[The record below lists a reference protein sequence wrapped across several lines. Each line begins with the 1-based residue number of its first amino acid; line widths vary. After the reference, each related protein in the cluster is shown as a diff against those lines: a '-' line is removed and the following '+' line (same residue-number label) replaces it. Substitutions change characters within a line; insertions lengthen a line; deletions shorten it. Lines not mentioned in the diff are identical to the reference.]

1 MAAGNTPTSLDAI
14 LSGQKI
20 HSRIRQSGHS
30 KSEIQE
36 MLGLE
41 CPQSIYRWLKGQS
54 MPSIDNLY
62 MLSQI
67 LEVHMEDLLVSMDAA
82 EHSI

>member
-30 KSEIQE
+30 ISEIQE

-54 MPSIDNLY
+54 MP
-62 MLSQI
+62 
-67 LEVHMEDLLVSMDAA
+67 
-82 EHSI
+82 